1 MALGDLDSLD
11 DAACQKLT
19 FPIEHHSLVQR
30 NSNSRLVYHMAGYV
44 AKKCVEMTGCD
55 MCHTLLLVPASE
67 GTADTQSAFT
77 SFCDK
82 GGLLYPSKELFEFVN
97 YLEGVFTGC
106 FSMNH
111 LHADSILDVLS
122 LVMGKE
128 KIIGCAA
135 HEAEVKANIVR
146 FYIVTRLH
154 FIIKGVNR
162 AKEKR
167 RKMAQLLKMR
177 RCT

>member
-11 DAACQKLT
+11 DAACQELT
-19 FPIEHHSLVQR
+19 FSIKHHSLVQR
-30 NSNSRLVYHMAGYV
+30 NSNSRLVYHMTGYV

-55 MCHTLLLVPASE
+55 TCRTLLLAPASE

-77 SFCDK
+77 SFRDK
-82 GGLLYPSKELFEFVN
+82 GGLLYSSKELFEFVN
-97 YLEGVFTGC
+97 YLESVFTGC
-106 FSMNH
+106 FSMNC

-122 LVMGKE
+122 LVMCRD

-135 HEAEVKANIVR
+135 HEAEVKAKIVR

-154 FIIKGVNR
+154 FLIKGVNR
-162 AKEKR
+162 AKEER
-167 RKMAQLLKMR
+167 RKMAQLLKVR

>member
-1 MALGDLDSLD
+1 
-11 DAACQKLT
+11 
-19 FPIEHHSLVQR
+19 
-30 NSNSRLVYHMAGYV
+30 MAGYV
-44 AKKCVEMTGCD
+44 AKKCVEKTGCD
-55 MCHTLLLVPASE
+55 TCRTLLLVPASE
-67 GTADTQSAFT
+67 CRADTQAAFT

-106 FSMNH
+106 FSMNR

-122 LVMGKE
+122 LVKGKD

-135 HEAEVKANIVR
+135 HEAEVKAKILR

-154 FIIKGVNR
+154 FLIKGVNK
-162 AKEKR
+162 AKEER
-167 RKMAQLLKMR
+167 RKMAQLLKVR
-177 RCT
+177 REAKKLIKYAAENGVHEAHRVYHEACGAGKCDH